1 MLPALCYSL
10 GSMIQDVQEADIG
23 SLIRIASMDSGIQA
37 LLEGV
42 HTVECGNYSRHFTQ
56 NEDFFI
62 ELDRPYQV
70 ERMPIHHDVRESRMG
85 VVYRDALFKTLS
97 NLVPLVPGLFLE
109 LRYFFDPSQILF
121 PCFFR
126 LYSVH
131 GRFYL
136 FLLRLDLVCRPLES
150 EILVPG
156 SNDMTASYRTRR
168 LYLSADIIPLDS
180 IIKDGERTRG
190 FRPLELV
197 ADTWIGETGKGY
209 LLRGIWMD
217 SELSKFFTKLFTPAG
232 KRLYP
237 WYPFSCKYRSM
248 CLSIVDISPESR
260 RNLVPYL
267 HHALD
272 MIRPNMD
279 EISEVL
285 KMEAFG
291 EELEIFRRLKQ
302 EVPKELYRPWT
313 EILISPYLNANDQKE
328 FRVELS
334 H

>member
-1 MLPALCYSL
+1 M
-10 GSMIQDVQEADIG
+10 
-23 SLIRIASMDSGIQA
+23 
-37 LLEGV
+37 
-42 HTVECGNYSRHFTQ
+42 
-56 NEDFFI
+56 
-62 ELDRPYQV
+62 
-70 ERMPIHHDVRESRMG
+70 
-85 VVYRDALFKTLS
+85 
-97 NLVPLVPGLFLE
+97 
-109 LRYFFDPSQILF
+109 
-121 PCFFR
+121 
-126 LYSVH
+126 
-131 GRFYL
+131 
-136 FLLRLDLVCRPLES
+136 
-150 EILVPG
+150 
-156 SNDMTASYRTRR
+156 
-168 LYLSADIIPLDS
+168 
-180 IIKDGERTRG
+180 RG

-217 SELSKFFTKLFTPAG
+217 SELSKFFTKLFTPPG

-237 WYPFSCKYRSM
+237 WYPYSCKYRSM

-279 EISEVL
+279 EIGEVL
-285 KMEAFG
+285 KTETLAKSSISSAG
-291 EELEIFRRLKQ
+291 SKQ